1 VSQIPTQ
8 PTWRFLTSHALVLL
22 AVHRDADIRMRELAT
37 EIGITERR
45 AQEVITELVNAGFL
59 SRERVGRRNRYVV
72 RADLRIRHPDWG
84 EHNLGDVLSLA
95 AMWSGLG
102 RLSVTEPGGSNGW
115 STADEDGNPHQT
127 EAQAEK

>member
-1 VSQIPTQ
+1 MSETPIQ

-22 AVHRDADIRMRELAT
+22 AVHRAPDIRMRELAS
-37 EIGITERR
+37 EIGIAERR
-45 AQEVITELVNAGFL
+45 AQEIISELVDAGFVE
-59 SRERVGRRNRYVV
+59 RERVGRRNRYKV

-102 RLSVTEPGGSNGW
+102 RLSATEPGGSSGW
-115 STADEDGNPHQT
+115 SPADQGDGGQPA
-127 EAQAEK
+127 EAKK